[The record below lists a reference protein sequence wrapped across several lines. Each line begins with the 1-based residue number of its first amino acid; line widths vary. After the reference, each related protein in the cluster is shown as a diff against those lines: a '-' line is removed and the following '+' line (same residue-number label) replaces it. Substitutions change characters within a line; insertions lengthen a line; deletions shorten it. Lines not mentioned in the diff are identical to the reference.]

1 MIAHI
6 RGTIAEKFGN
16 SLIVDVNGV
25 GYEMA
30 VSALDFDASKLNEEK
45 KFYIVCPA
53 DGHFYSLRHLQVQ

>member
-45 KFYIVCPA
+45 KFYTYHAVREMPKNCM
-53 DGHFYSLRHLQVQ
+53 GFRL